1 MVRPLRFG
9 RNLTV
14 PSSIAIKHQLLTLWL
29 KAQAAKEAAEAAAN
43 DIGLA
48 SASRRRDA
56 IG

>member
-1 MVRPLRFG
+1 MVRPLRLG

-14 PSSIAIKHQLLTLWL
+14 PSSIAIKHQLPTLWL
-29 KAQAAKEAAEAAAN
+29 KAQAAKEAAEAAAS